1 MARVRG
7 DRVLSAERV
16 AEVVVAL
23 ADGRGRRGSGYLV
36 APGRVLT
43 AAHVVEGASGIRVR
57 FDADRPGERT
67 GTADV
72 VWAHPGI
79 DVAVLG
85 VADEGTGAAP
95 AAFGRLGEQDAV
107 VRCTAVGFP
116 RFKLRTDED
125 GSRYRD
131 AEHVHA
137 RCAALSNR
145 REGTLDLR
153 VDTPPAE
160 DPDAE
165 RDAWEGMS
173 GAAVFSGGHLIGVVT
188 RHHRS
193 DGPGRI
199 AAGRVDRWAEALT
212 AGELG
217 ALEEALDG
225 GLRPA
230 LLPDVLPTAPVELV
244 QEFHRAHLADFAPE
258 ELRDRRR
265 ETEALVAFC
274 GGTEPY
280 LRLQGPPWAGKTALT
295 AWFALHP
302 PRGVV
307 PVWFF
312 VTARDAGQSDSG
324 TCSEALVDQLAAIA
338 GREPVSRRPSPA
350 HDGERGLLLR
360 QAAERVARD
369 GGTLLLIVDGLDEDQ
384 SLRPGGTGRSIAA
397 LLPERPP
404 PGVRVLVTSRSG
416 VEVPADV
423 RGGHPLRTCP
433 VMDLPANAAAR
444 HTEHEAR
451 YELQQA
457 LFGDTPTE
465 RELVGLFAAARGPLT
480 AGDLRALTGEPEF
493 VLRRLLGGSFA
504 RILRPRGSGSVSGP
518 PGRNGDDAASIRRSR
533 GYVFSHETL
542 LAVALDEFGPDLDPY
557 LERLHTWAAGYAA
570 KGWPAGTPAYLLR
583 PYGRMLAALQDP
595 RDTQRAVSLATD
607 PRRHER
613 FREET
618 ENDAAC
624 LAEIATV
631 REAVCGLATVGL
643 DSLAALAVA
652 EDLVARRNE
661 QLHYDVPAAYAR
673 LGKVRLA
680 VGLARSVFHP
690 LHRSTALE
698 RLARVLAEAGDLR
711 AVGLAEEA
719 VRLAEGELL
728 GSDPEVALSCRW
740 TALGVQS
747 VALARTGRR
756 EEAVDLLD
764 RQPRPRNRD
773 ERASF
778 AHAMITAAVAL
789 RDAEAAS
796 GLLRAAEEA
805 VDGIDFPPQ
814 RAYALSD
821 LARAWEDCGFLEE
834 RDRLHD
840 KLLTL
845 VHDRP
850 RDARLPQIAARA
862 LRATRPEVADAL
874 IEPAHGHGGGS
885 DAVFALIAAG
895 RMPDAQRLAADLD
908 PEKNPG
914 NWVDAVLLWGRIVN
928 ALAEGWARQ
937 GEATA
942 AWTALEPS
950 WSSTTIDLYRYGSA
964 ATVAT
969 LLAGSGRAEQAEA
982 WLTTAEELPWH
993 VAAEAF
999 SALARHHA
1007 AEDPDRSLRLL
1018 RRAVDG
1024 PRAGGRTIAHHQQD
1038 HCVPLA
1044 GALAAAGRP
1053 DAAERLV
1060 AAFSDP
1066 TIRLRGLATVSLAVR
1081 PADPERALRLAER
1094 AASLLSEV
1102 DVGQTPGVLTA
1113 AVQALAGAG
1122 AAERVTEVLD
1132 ACEAAG
1138 RADDL
1143 DRARVEAA
1151 ALLWPHDPDAAARSL
1166 DLAVGDLLDR
1176 PDEVS
1181 NTQLVQVLVAVGR
1194 HDDERASAVKG
1205 LLGDRAPGSYRRYL
1219 EPRWSRPS
1227 GGAYVDTVP
1236 AGLLEAVNDG
1246 PYARRHYVDP
1256 IAEEDEGMT
1265 LPASRAGAVALAY
1278 AALGDHQPA
1287 LDRARRARDEAERSE
1302 VLAHLAAYYA
1312 CLPGDSV
1319 AVPLYEDAFDI
1330 LPTVRRL
1337 AGLVLPPPSGPDIPR
1352 AKSLLA
1358 EALTP
1363 GGWYHAVSVLVE
1375 LDPAAVLDAG
1385 DIVLSYLGIGD

>member
-1 MARVRG
+1 M
-7 DRVLSAERV
+7 LSVERV

-23 ADGRGRRGSGYLV
+23 PGGGGRRGSGYLV

-43 AAHVVEGASGIRVR
+43 AAHVVDDALAIRVR

-72 VWAHPGI
+72 VWMHPGI

-85 VADEGTGAAP
+85 VADEGTGVAP

-131 AEHVHA
+131 AEHVHTS
-137 RCAALSNR
+137 CAALSNR

-153 VDTPPAE
+153 VDAPPAD
-160 DPDAE
+160 DPDAG

-173 GAAVFSGGHLIGVVT
+173 GAAVFSGGHLVSVVT

-199 AAGRVDRWAEALT
+199 AAGRVDRWAEVLA
-212 AGELG
+212 ADELD
-217 ALEEALDG
+217 ALEKALG
-225 GLRPA
+225 SGVRPV
-230 LLPDVLPTAPVELV
+230 LLPDVLPATQLGLL
-244 QEFHRAHLADFAPE
+244 QEFHRAHLADYAPE

-274 GGTEPY
+274 GGAEPY
-280 LRLQGPPWAGKTALT
+280 LWLQGPPWAGKTALT

-324 TCSEALVDQLAAIA
+324 ACSEALVDQLAAIA
-338 GREPVSRRPSPA
+338 DREPVSRGPSPA

-397 LLPERPP
+397 LLPERLP

-423 RGGHPLRTCP
+423 KGGHPLRTCP

-457 LFGDTPTE
+457 LFGGTPTE
-465 RELVGLFAAARGPLT
+465 RDLVGLFTAARGPLT

-493 VLRRLLGGSFA
+493 VLRRLLGGSFG
-504 RILRPRGSGSVSGP
+504 RILRPQATGT
-518 PGRNGDDAASIRRSR
+518 PGRNGDGTASLAKSR
-533 GYVFSHETL
+533 GYAFSHDTL
-542 LAVALDEFGPDLDPY
+542 LAVALEEFGPDLDPY
-557 LERLHTWAAGYAA
+557 RERLHTWAAGYAA
-570 KGWPAGTPAYLLR
+570 EGWPAGTPAYLLR

-595 RDTQRAVSLATD
+595 RDARRAVSLATD
-607 PRRHER
+607 TRRHER

-618 ENDAAC
+618 GSDAAC
-624 LAEIATV
+624 LAEIAAV
-631 REAVCGLATVGL
+631 REAVYGLGASAGL
-643 DSLAALAVA
+643 DALAALAVT

-690 LHRSTALE
+690 LHRSTALQ
-698 RLARVLAEAGDLR
+698 RLARVLAEAGDRR
-711 AVGLAEEA
+711 AAGLAEEA
-719 VRLAEGELL
+719 VRLAEGELR
-728 GSDPEVALSCRW
+728 GSDPKVALTCLW
-740 TALGVQS
+740 TALGIQS
-747 VALARTGRR
+747 AALARTGRR
-756 EEAVDLLD
+756 EEAMTILARVP
-764 RQPRPRNRD
+764 QPRNNHG

-778 AHAMITAAVAL
+778 AHAMTIAAVAL
-789 RDAEAAS
+789 RDAETSS

-805 VDGIDFPPQ
+805 VHGIDSPPQ
-814 RAYALSD
+814 RASELSV
-821 LARAWEDCGFLEE
+821 LARAWQDCGFPEE

-850 RDARLPQIAARA
+850 RDARLPPIAARA
-862 LRATRPEVADAL
+862 LRATRPEVANALIDSAL
-874 IEPAHGHGGGS
+874 IEPAHGFGHGP
-885 DAVFALIAAG
+885 DAVFAFIAAG
-895 RMPDAQRLAADLD
+895 RMPDAQRFAARLD
-908 PEKNPG
+908 PEKSREQWDG
-914 NWVDAVLLWGRIVN
+914 DVHRWGQIAN
-928 ALAEGWARQ
+928 ALAEGWARW
-937 GEATA
+937 GEAAA
-942 AWTALEPS
+942 AWTALELS
-950 WSSTTIDLYRYGSA
+950 WSSTTDKLYRDGSA
-964 ATVAT
+964 TTVAT
-969 LLAGSGRAEQAEA
+969 LLAESGRAAEAEA
-982 WLTTAEELPWH
+982 WLTSTEVLPRH

-999 SALARHHA
+999 SALALHHA
-1007 AEDPDRSLRLL
+1007 ADDPDRSLRLL
-1018 RRAVDG
+1018 YQAVHG
-1024 PRAGGRTIAHHQQD
+1024 SRPGSRTIASHQQN
-1038 HCVPLA
+1038 HFVPLA

-1053 DAAERLV
+1053 DTAERLV

-1066 TIRLRGLATVSLAVR
+1066 AVRIRGLATVSLAVR
-1081 PADPERALRLAER
+1081 SAYPGRALRLVEQAISLGPKADLRRAPGAE
-1094 AASLLSEV
+1094 
-1102 DVGQTPGVLTA
+1102 TA
-1113 AVQALAGAG
+1113 IYQALAGAG
-1122 AAERVTEVLD
+1122 AAERVTEALD
-1132 ACEAAG
+1132 YLEDVTESADALNRARLEAAT
-1138 RADDL
+1138 
-1143 DRARVEAA
+1143 
-1151 ALLWPHDPDAAARSL
+1151 LLWPHDPDAAADLL
-1166 DLAVGDLLDR
+1166 DLAVSDLLDR
-1176 PDEVS
+1176 SDGAS
-1181 NTQLVQVLVAVGR
+1181 YIQFVQALVAVGR
-1194 HDDERASAVKG
+1194 HDDKRASTLKG
-1205 LLGDRAPGSYRRYL
+1205 ILDDREPRTYRRYL
-1219 EPRWSRPS
+1219 HPRWSYPS
-1227 GGAYVDTVP
+1227 GDAYVDTVP
-1236 AGLLEAVNDG
+1236 AGLLAAVRYG
-1246 PYARRHYVDP
+1246 PHTRYHSIDAV
-1256 IAEEDEGMT
+1256 AEEDEGVT
-1265 LPASRAGAVALAY
+1265 LPAARAGAVALAY

-1287 LDRARRARDEAERSE
+1287 LDRARRARNEAERSE
-1302 VLAHLAAYYA
+1302 VLAQLAAYYA

-1319 AVPLYEDAFDI
+1319 AAPLYEDASDI
-1330 LPTVRRL
+1330 LPTIRRL

-1352 AKSLLA
+1352 AEALLA

-1363 GGWYHAVSVLVE
+1363 GGWHHAVSVLVE
-1375 LDPAAVLDAG
+1375 LDPAAALDAG
-1385 DIVLSYLGIGD
+1385 DIVLAHLGVEG